1 MLDSR
6 ITKKKKRKKKKMEKK
21 GKNPSNSHFVVWNSR
36 QGGKVYGLMQKLRK
50 FVYRLIRGRWNIQEG
65 SEKDKVRKFYFLRTT
80 GTKRYQRQFA
90 VSFFRQNI
98 SSLCFLWVKRWPLMN
113 NDVRRDFI
121 SWMLAFG
128 IIRISIVLIQD
139 VLIWKLL
146 FRLGKL
152 NVDFK
157 KKTIIDSNFINIVE
171 VCNNSK
177 IREIMKWN

>member
-1 MLDSR
+1 
-6 ITKKKKRKKKKMEKK
+6 
-21 GKNPSNSHFVVWNSR
+21 
-36 QGGKVYGLMQKLRK
+36 
-50 FVYRLIRGRWNIQEG
+50 
-65 SEKDKVRKFYFLRTT
+65 
-80 GTKRYQRQFA
+80 
-90 VSFFRQNI
+90 
-98 SSLCFLWVKRWPLMN
+98 MN

-157 KKTIIDSNFINIVE
+157 KKTIIDSNFINIAE

-177 IREIMKWN
+177 IREIMKWNWKI